1 MGKGSKRNTTTSNND
16 VYQVEQVHK
25 KHRGKS
31 EKIKKRIEKKRNRK
45 NVKAQ
50 RFEKRTLAKF
60 ILKQFHEHKKKI
72 DINRIPFDFN
82 EIEIAIKKI
91 LAHKDKESIE
101 RILVNV
107 NKMEK
112 HPKEINLSTFE
123 NKSIIKDVCKLFK
136 TLRVHQN
143 PKFPLKYSLYHMF
156 KKKDIKTRYTTNV
169 EEIIPECLDSYYL
182 LVKCLFEY
190 YSKERKDENEG
201 EDNVVDE
208 ESKEDDNDNDNDNDD
223 ISFDKDKYEL
233 DVEYEVIHN
242 QVGNN
247 AEFINKAFNRVM
259 NDNGERKRKE
269 MERMKE
275 IKEKEDNT
283 NLEGVVDDDDNDN
296 KVKGNEFL
304 KMTMDL
310 LN

>member
-1 MGKGSKRNTTTSNND
+1 MGKGNNKRNASSND

-25 KHRGKS
+25 KHRAKS

-91 LAHKDKESIE
+91 IAHKDKESIQ

-112 HPKEINLSTFE
+112 HPKEINVATFE
-123 NKSIIKDVCKLFK
+123 NKAIIKDVCKLFK

-156 KKKDIKTRYTTNV
+156 KKKDAKTRYTTNV

-190 YSKERKDENEG
+190 YYKKSKDENNDENVNENEG
-201 EDNVVDE
+201 DE
-208 ESKEDDNDNDNDNDD
+208 ESEKEDKEDD

-283 NLEGVVDDDDNDN
+283 NLEGVIVDDDNDN
-296 KVKGNEFL
+296 KVKGNDFL

-310 LN
+310 LH

>member
-1 MGKGSKRNTTTSNND
+1 MGKGKKKETSRD

-31 EKIKKRIEKKRNRK
+31 EKIKKRIEKKRNKK

-60 ILKQFHEHKKKI
+60 LLKQFHEHKKKI

-82 EIEIAIKKI
+82 EIEVAVKKI

-112 HPKEINLSTFE
+112 HPKEINLATFE

-190 YSKERKDENEG
+190 YSKESKEENMN
-201 EDNVVDE
+201 DNGDVDE
-208 ESKEDDNDNDNDNDD
+208 AKESESEKEEKEED
-223 ISFDKDKYEL
+223 IGFDKEKYEL

-275 IKEKEDNT
+275 MKEKEDNT
-283 NLEGVVDDDDNDN
+283 NLEGVVEDEEDCNNNN
-296 KVKGNEFL
+296 KVRGDDFL
-304 KMTMDL
+304 KMTMNL